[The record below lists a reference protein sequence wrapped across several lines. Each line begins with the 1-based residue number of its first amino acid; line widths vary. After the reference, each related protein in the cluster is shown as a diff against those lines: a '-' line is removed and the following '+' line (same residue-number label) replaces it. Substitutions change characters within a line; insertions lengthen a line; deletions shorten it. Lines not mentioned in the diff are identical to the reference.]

1 MNNYSRIYEKS
12 RKSLM
17 QINFILASAITCDEL
32 VMFLTLDVQ
41 GKISLRSNLYILTY
55 IVLPTCIN
63 FVSVIGGYLL
73 LKYFH
78 CTEMVKNYIPVLVLA
93 VLCLCISSIHNVFPS
108 TISTFCVPILITVI
122 YGSKSMTRAIFYT
135 SLLFQITGISFAAKY
150 GRQREQYFLVDALI
164 SIFILFAAY
173 GVSLALITY
182 ENEKKKLFTESLIKQ
197 LELQEELLY
206 DPLTRLFNQGA
217 FGSIL
222 EQAVEQGRQGLDHI
236 LLAVIDLD
244 NFKLVND
251 TYGHLK
257 GNHVL
262 LYLSNKLK
270 ERAGSDMSAA
280 RYGGEEFAVIF
291 RGKSL
296 EEAQECMNQILE
308 EVSKATFEGMEGMTI
323 TFSCGIVS
331 YQKEWS
337 AEKFFDFADQ
347 TMYQAKKEGKNR
359 IVVR

>member
-1 MNNYSRIYEKS
+1 
-12 RKSLM
+12 M
-17 QINFILASAITCDEL
+17 QINFILASAITCIEL

-55 IVLPTCIN
+55 IILPTCIN
-63 FVSVIGGYLL
+63 FISVIGGYFILR
-73 LKYFH
+73 FID
-78 CTEMVKNYIPVLVLA
+78 CSEMIKNYVPVLVLA

-122 YGSKSMTRAIFYT
+122 YGSKRMTGVIFCT
-135 SLLFQITGISFAAKY
+135 SLLFQLTGIVFAAKD
-150 GRQREQYFLVDALI
+150 GRQREQYFLIDALI
-164 SIFILFAAY
+164 SIFILVAAY
-173 GVSLALITY
+173 GLSRALITY

-222 EQAVEQGRQGLDHI
+222 EQAVEQGKQGIDKI

-244 NFKLVND
+244 NFKIVND

-257 GNHVL
+257 GNQVL
-262 LYLSNKLK
+262 LYLSEKLK
-270 ERAGSDMSAA
+270 ERTGSDMSAA

-291 RGKSL
+291 RRSSL
-296 EEAQECMNQILE
+296 EEAAKCMNQILE
-308 EVSKATFEGMEGMTI
+308 EVSRVTFEGMEGITI

-331 YQKEWS
+331 YQKDWS
-337 AEKFFDFADQ
+337 AEKFFDVADQ